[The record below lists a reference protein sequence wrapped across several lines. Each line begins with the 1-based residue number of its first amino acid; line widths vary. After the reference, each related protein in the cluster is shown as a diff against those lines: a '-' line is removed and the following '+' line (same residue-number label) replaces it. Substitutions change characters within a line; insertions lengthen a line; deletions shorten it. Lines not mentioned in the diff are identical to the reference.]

1 MASYLSFP
9 KCLPWP
15 NCKEGIDMVKGNGH
29 SRTYTPDTQQFSD
42 RKAEYITKLASC
54 EFDTNKSYF
63 SEIGG
68 GNVLYMKDR
77 RYKEDEMQAAKAI
90 EKLEVNIGQ
99 LDGLPQNP
107 RIIKDRES
115 TKKQGAKI
123 LEINLVTTIH

>member
-1 MASYLSFP
+1 
-9 KCLPWP
+9 
-15 NCKEGIDMVKGNGH
+15 MVKGNGH

-107 RIIKDRES
+107 RIVKDRES
-115 TKKQGAKI
+115 TKNKVQK
-123 LEINLVTTIH
+123 H